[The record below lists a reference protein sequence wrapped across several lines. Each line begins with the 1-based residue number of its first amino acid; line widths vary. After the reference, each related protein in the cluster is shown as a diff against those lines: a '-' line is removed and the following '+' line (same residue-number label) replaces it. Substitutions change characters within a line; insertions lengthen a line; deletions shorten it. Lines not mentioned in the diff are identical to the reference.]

1 MRRAATVL
9 CLSVVFISAA
19 LHCAFAQTKEDVD
32 RINKWF
38 EQNKPKEWNPKIG
51 EIQKPGEIQQPKG
64 IQAIKVEDAQ
74 CARRFTVGADVLF
87 AFDKWTLTPDA
98 TETLTALGPLLQKEG
113 RHPAR
118 IEGHTDAIGS
128 DEYNQR
134 LSTQR
139 ARTVQ
144 EWLVAHTY
152 LPSSTAIQ
160 GYGKKRPVAPN
171 THPDGSDDPAGRQKN
186 RRVEVVIDTCH

>member
-1 MRRAATVL
+1 MRRAVTVL
-9 CLSVVFISAA
+9 CLGAVLISAVLRLA
-19 LHCAFAQTKEDVD
+19 SAQTQEDVD

-38 EQNKPKEWNPKIG
+38 ERNKPKEWNPKVG
-51 EIQKPGEIQQPKG
+51 EIQKPGEIQLPKG
-64 IQAIKVEDAQ
+64 IQAIKVEDAK

-87 AFDKWTLTPDA
+87 AFDKSMLTPDA
-98 TETLTALGPLLQKEG
+98 TETLSALGPLLQKEG

-152 LPSSTAIQ
+152 LPASTAIQ

-171 THPDGSDDPAGRQKN
+171 THPDGSDDPEGRQKN
-186 RRVEVVIDTCH
+186 RRVEVVVNTCR

>member
-1 MRRAATVL
+1 MQRAVMVL
-9 CLSVVFISAA
+9 CLGAAFISAA
-19 LHCAFAQTKEDVD
+19 FCLVSAQTQEDVD

-64 IQAIKVEDAQ
+64 IQAIKVEGAT
-74 CARRFTVGADVLF
+74 CERRFTVGADVLF

-98 TETLTALGPLLQKEG
+98 AETLVALGPILQKEG

-134 LSTQR
+134 LSAQR
-139 ARTVQ
+139 ARAVQ

-152 LPSSTAIQ
+152 LPASTAMQ

-171 THPDGSDDPAGRQKN
+171 TNADGSDNPAGRQKN
-186 RRVEVVIDTCH
+186 RRVEVVLDTCR

>member
-1 MRRAATVL
+1 MQRAVIVL
-9 CLSVVFISAA
+9 CLGAAFISAA
-19 LHCAFAQTKEDVD
+19 FWFVSAQTQEDVD

-64 IQAIKVEDAQ
+64 IQAIKVEGAT
-74 CARRFTVGADVLF
+74 CERRFTVGADVLF

-98 TETLTALGPLLQKEG
+98 EETLVALGPILQKEG

-134 LSTQR
+134 LSAQR
-139 ARTVQ
+139 AHAVQ
-144 EWLVAHTY
+144 EWLVAHMY
-152 LPSSTAIQ
+152 LPASTAIQ

-171 THPDGSDDPAGRQKN
+171 TNADGSDNPAGRQKN
-186 RRVEVVIDTCH
+186 RRVEVVLDTCR

>member
-1 MRRAATVL
+1 MRRAVTVL
-9 CLSVVFISAA
+9 CLGAIFLSAA
-19 LHCAFAQTKEDVD
+19 FRFASAQTQEDVE

-38 EQNKPKEWNPKIG
+38 EQHKPKAWTPKI
-51 EIQKPGEIQQPKG
+51 GEIQQPKG
-64 IQAIKVEDAQ
+64 LQAITVEDAT
-74 CARRFTVGADVLF
+74 CVRRFTVSADVLF

-98 TETLTALGPLLQKEG
+98 EETLGALGPILQKEG

-134 LSTQR
+134 LSAQR
-139 ARTVQ
+139 AHAVQ

-152 LPSSTAIQ
+152 LPASTAIQ

-171 THPDGSDDPAGRQKN
+171 TNSDSSDNPAGRQKN
-186 RRVEVVIDTCH
+186 RRVEVVIDTCR